1 MTRAP
6 KPEAGDER
14 TLMLGWLDFHRD
26 VLRAKCE
33 GLAPEQLLQASA
45 PPSVLTLLGLVRHL
59 TEMEAHY
66 LVGGLSGVA
75 PGPFYSTDEDPE
87 GDFEGLDPSMVD
99 ESFARWYEVRSAA
112 DALLADVPDLGART
126 ASGRRTVRWCVAKVV
141 QEYARHNGHAD
152 LVRERID
159 GAVGE

>member
-1 MTRAP
+1 MTRVP
-6 KPEAGDER
+6 EPEADDER
-14 TLMLGWLDFHRD
+14 TLMLGWLAFHRD
-26 VLRAKCE
+26 ALRAKCE
-33 GLAPEQLLQASA
+33 GLPPEDLVRASA

-59 TEMEAHY
+59 TEMEGHY
-66 LVGGLSGVA
+66 LVGALSGVA

-87 GDFEGLDPSMVD
+87 GDFEGLDPSLAD
-99 ESFARWYEVRSAA
+99 ESFARWYEVRSTA
-112 DALLADVPDLGART
+112 DALLTEVPDLGERT
-126 ASGRRTVRWCVAKVV
+126 ASGLRTIRWCVAKVV